1 MEPILKSEIFFF
13 IASVSTVIFTVVFI
27 IFSFYLIRTMK
38 NFSEI
43 SEKLKSS
50 VKDAET
56 ELRDMSIHVRESPIF
71 NFIFGKRKNR
81 K

>member
-13 IASVSTVIFTVVFI
+13 ITSIFVVVFTAVFI
-27 IFSFYLIRTMK
+27 IFGFYLIRIMK
-38 NFSEI
+38 NFSDI
-43 SEKLKSS
+43 SEQLKNSANN
-50 VKDAET
+50 AEK
-56 ELRDMSIHVRESPIF
+56 ELRDMSVHVRESPIF

>member
-13 IASVSTVIFTVVFI
+13 ISSIFVAILTVVL
-27 IFSFYLIRTMK
+27 IFFGYYLIKTMK

-43 SEKLKSS
+43 SEKFKNSAN
-50 VKDAET
+50 DAEK

>member
-13 IASVSTVIFTVVFI
+13 IASIATVAFTVVFI
-27 IFSFYLIRTMK
+27 IFGFYLIRTMK

-43 SEKLKSS
+43 SEKLKDTVNSTE
-50 VKDAET
+50 K

>member
-13 IASVSTVIFTVVFI
+13 ISSIFVAVFTVVFV
-27 IFSFYLIRTMK
+27 IFGFYLIRTMK

-43 SEKLKSS
+43 SDKLKDTVNSTE
-50 VKDAET
+50 K
-56 ELRDMSIHVRESPIF
+56 ELRDMSMHVRESPIF